1 MEGVFIDKDKN
12 VTVTD
17 GLRDAFEL
25 LNEDYT
31 VKQAVMQM
39 EINVNGSVIGA

>member
-1 MEGVFIDKDKN
+1 MELLEQYGMEGVFIDKDKN
-12 VTVTD
+12 VTITD

-31 VKQAVMQM
+31 VK
-39 EINVNGSVIGA
+39 